1 MEAIL
6 PHLDV
11 LIVQIITF
19 ILGSFAIWKM
29 YLGPLRKHLAE
40 RREGIAKD
48 LANADAARAEAEA
61 LRAQLVKERLAMAD
75 ELKQAKDAA
84 KADVAK
90 LREELLAKA
99 KHDQEALLKSGR
111 TQIQAETLDA
121 IAKVRDYAAVLVVEA
136 TAKMLDKKLDAKA
149 DQALAQK
156 LLDSVKV
163 KASKN

>member
-11 LIVQIITF
+11 LLVQIITF
-19 ILGSFAIWKM
+19 LLGSLAIWKL
-29 YLGPLRKHLAE
+29 YLAPLRQHLSE
-40 RREGIAKD
+40 RRDGIAKD
-48 LANADAARAEAEA
+48 LANADAARAEAEV
-61 LRAQLVKERLAMAD
+61 LRAELVKERARMAA
-75 ELKQAKDAA
+75 ELKQAKDEA

-99 KHDQEALLKSGR
+99 KHDQEALLKQGR
-111 TQIQAETLDA
+111 AQIQAETLDA

-136 TAKMLDKKLDAKA
+136 TGKLIEKKLDAKA
-149 DQALAQK
+149 DQALADK
-156 LLDSVKV
+156 LVRAV